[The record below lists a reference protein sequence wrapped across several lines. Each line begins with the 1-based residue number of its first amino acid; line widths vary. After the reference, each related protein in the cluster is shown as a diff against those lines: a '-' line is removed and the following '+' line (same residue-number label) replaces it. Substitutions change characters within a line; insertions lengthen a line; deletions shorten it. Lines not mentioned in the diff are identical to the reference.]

1 MAQHDFNIANAGG
14 ATVRADINNV
24 LSAIQSNNS
33 GSSAPSS
40 TVAGMFWL
48 DTSADP
54 YVLKIRDK
62 GNNHWL
68 KVADVTDPGSDGDL
82 QIVAP
87 LETKGG
93 TGQTS
98 YTQGDILYSDGS
110 NSLAKLGAGTS
121 GQFLKTQGSGANPT
135 WASVPQTV
143 VSYEAR
149 QFEFSSATSYENGA
163 AAELVASRG
172 TNSSAVVPSFTAVQG
187 RTYQIVFNFRAYIDM
202 DAGVNSSGR
211 NAIFRL
217 YYGTTSR
224 SAGDSTYAGTDMLM
238 KMHIGRDL
246 ATPSTSASASY
257 IGCTLMGSFYQ
268 SASDATTYVYFTSYT
283 GDGDKKVLVY
293 HGASNPMF
301 LSITGYTGDLTDII
315 T

>member
-1 MAQHDFNIANAGG
+1 MAQHDFNVANAGG

-48 DTSADP
+48 DTSGDP

-135 WASVPQTV
+135 WATVTQGKVLQVVQTV
-143 VSYEAR
+143 KTDTQDVSTSGGTVNWTAVTGMEASLTPSA
-149 QFEFSSATSYENGA
+149 SSNKILITVALTIGSDPYSVYAKVQAKTGSGSYADLTSAMGATSGSRERIMMSAVGGTA
-163 AAELVASRG
+163 DAAELSTMTMMFLDSPSTTSQRYYQPWMTPRHSG
-172 TNSSAVVPSFTAVQG
+172 SAHINKSQS
-187 RTYQIVFNFRAYIDM
+187 
-202 DAGVNSSGR
+202 DADANYSGR
-211 NAIFRL
+211 SI
-217 YYGTTSR
+217 
-224 SAGDSTYAGTDMLM
+224 ST
-238 KMHIGRDL
+238 I
-246 ATPSTSASASY
+246 
-257 IGCTLMGSFYQ
+257 TLMEI
-268 SASDATTYVYFTSYT
+268 SA
-283 GDGDKKVLVY
+283 
-293 HGASNPMF
+293 
-301 LSITGYTGDLTDII
+301 
-315 T
+315 